1 MILGQLTMGARQT
14 KNAPLLSIMMVSLHY
29 LGLVL
34 WWRIAIGDGKNI
46 FGEYRDILFEYYA
59 GE

>member
-1 MILGQLTMGARQT
+1 MILGQLTMGTRQA

-46 FGEYRDILFEYYA
+46 FGENRDILFEYYA

>member
-1 MILGQLTMGARQT
+1 
-14 KNAPLLSIMMVSLHY
+14 MMVSLHY

-46 FGEYRDILFEYYA
+46 FVEYRDILFEYYA
-59 GE
+59 GD